1 MARIKYYDASSQSW
15 KHADTKGSSSYTL
28 PVANPDILGGV
39 QPVEKTE
46 AMTNPVGVDAL
57 GGLWSAGGS
66 QYRLLRKIIVDETN
80 KTNTFSISTDENG
93 NALHIDHLCVIAYI
107 PTATDNAD
115 AYVTFNGK
123 GAYGYAMM
131 FKLASDASW
140 NWCLQVDRF
149 GENLVMRGIGQ
160 ASYHNLPEQ
169 TKQGARVLPFPE
181 QNIRSIKIF
190 TSSGLMMYPIGST
203 FEFYGY

>member
-15 KHADTKGSSSYTL
+15 KHADTKSSSSYTL
-28 PVANPDILGGV
+28 PVANPDTLGGV

-57 GGLWSAGGS
+57 GGLWSVGGS

-80 KTNTFSISTDENG
+80 QTSTFSISTDENG

-107 PTATDNAD
+107 PKGESNSDG
-115 AYVTFNGK
+115 YVNFNGNN
-123 GAYGYAMM
+123 AYGYATM
-131 FKLASDASW
+131 FKIASDAPW
-140 NWCLQVDRF
+140 KWCLQVDRV
-149 GENLVMRGIGQ
+149 GENLVMRGIGL
-160 ASYHNLPEQ
+160 ASTYNLAEQ

-181 QNIRSIKIF
+181 QNIRAIKIF
-190 TSSGLMMYPIGST
+190 TSSGLLMYPIGST